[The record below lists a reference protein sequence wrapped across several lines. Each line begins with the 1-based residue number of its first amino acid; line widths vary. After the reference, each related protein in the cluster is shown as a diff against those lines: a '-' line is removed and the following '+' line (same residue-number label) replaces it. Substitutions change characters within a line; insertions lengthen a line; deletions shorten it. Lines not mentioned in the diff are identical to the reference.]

1 MDVLLFIVD
10 QVINPQASSWV
21 RDIHTQQSAMAEQVD
36 SNESEQLKQQ
46 VQKLCDAME
55 KEVDSNLPG
64 REDVWRKSAM
74 SSKRSRAR

>member
-1 MDVLLFIVD
+1 
-10 QVINPQASSWV
+10 
-21 RDIHTQQSAMAEQVD
+21 MAEQVD
-36 SNESEQLKQQ
+36 SNESEQLKQR